1 MQTMFATPQKILRQ
15 EETKS
20 IPKRVLCV
28 EDDRDTCEV
37 LRFIM
42 TDYNFTAVSS
52 VAEADRL
59 IELERFDLYVLDN
72 WLPDGSGVE
81 LCEKIRESG
90 NTAPIVF
97 TSAIAQRHDIDL
109 AMKAGAD
116 RYLVKPYEPEVL
128 VQTVK
133 ELLERSGKLAFES

>member
-1 MQTMFATPQKILRQ
+1 MYATPQKILIQ

-42 TDYNFTAVSS
+42 TDYDFTAVNL
-52 VAEADRL
+52 VADAEPL
-59 IELERFDLYVLDN
+59 IASERFDLYVLDN

-81 LCEKIRESG
+81 LCQRIRELGS
-90 NTAPIVF
+90 TAPIIF
-97 TSAIAQRHDIDL
+97 TSAIAQRPDIDL

-116 RYLVKPYEPEVL
+116 RYLVKPYEPEKL
-128 VQTVK
+128 IQTVK
-133 ELLERSGKLAFES
+133 ELLDRSGKLAFES